1 MEGEFA
7 NSTGAMMRRRI
18 PRVLSHTV
26 FRFALCLGLLI
37 ARPAAGQELEP
48 RAYSVSPAGTNFIVI
63 AYGRSFGDIAFDP
76 SLPIEDASA
85 TINGVSPGYF
95 RSINFLGRSANVT
108 LVTPYSW
115 GTLEGTIAGEFQ
127 SVRRSGLRDPYLRF
141 AVNLYG
147 APSMDAKDFASYRPR
162 TIVGASLAIVA
173 PLGQYDPAKLI
184 NLGTNRWSFKPE
196 IGVSR
201 TSGRVSLDFYGGVWL
216 FTDNNNFRGRTREQA
231 PIASGQFHLSY
242 TVKPRMWVA
251 FDANVYAGGQTR
263 VNGVPGSDLQRNSR
277 LGGTFSLPLGRQ
289 QSVKVSYSRGA
300 ITTVGA
306 DFQAIGVA
314 YQYLW

>member
-1 MEGEFA
+1 MKR
-7 NSTGAMMRRRI
+7 SML
-18 PRVLSHTV
+18 RVLRHSVLTCV
-26 FRFALCLGLLI
+26 LGLGLLV

-48 RAYSVSPAGTNFIVI
+48 RAYSVSPSGTNFIVI
-63 AYGRSFGDIAFDP
+63 SYGRSFGDLAFDP
-76 SLPIEDASA
+76 ALPIEDASA
-85 TINGVSPGYF
+85 TINAVSAGYF

-127 SVRRSGLRDPYLRF
+127 SVRRSGLRDPLVRF

-147 APSMDAKDFASYRPR
+147 APSMGPKEFATYRPR

-173 PLGQYDPAKLI
+173 PFGQYDPAKLI
-184 NLGTNRWSFKPE
+184 NLGANRWAFKPE

-201 TSGRVSLDFYGGVWL
+201 VIGRVSLDFYGGVWL

-231 PIASGQFHLSY
+231 LIGSGQFHLSY

-251 FDANVYAGGQTR
+251 FDANLYAGGRTR